1 MTPEELI
8 NRINPAE
15 FRFSASRSSG
25 PGGQNVNKVNT
36 RVELRFNIF
45 NSPSL
50 NGEEKA
56 LASAVLKNKINSE
69 GDLLIV
75 SQSERTQL
83 QNKKKTE
90 ETFYRL
96 VARALT
102 PKTERKP
109 TKPTAASR
117 VRRIEQKK
125 KRSLVKSMRK
135 DNSGGFTND

>member
-8 NRINPAE
+8 RRINPAE

-36 RVELRFNIF
+36 RVELRFNIY

-50 NGEEKA
+50 NEEEKA
-56 LASAVLKNKINSE
+56 LASTILKNKINSE

-96 VARALT
+96 MARALT
-102 PKTERKP
+102 KKTKRKP
-109 TKPTAASR
+109 TSPTAASR
-117 VRRIEQKK
+117 IKRIEQKK
-125 KRSLVKSMRK
+125 KRSIVKVMRR
-135 DNSGGFTND
+135 NSTGSYTGD

>member
-1 MTPEELI
+1 MTPEDVM

-36 RVELRFNIF
+36 RVELRFNIL
-45 NSPSL
+45 NSHSL
-50 NGEEKA
+50 DDEEK
-56 LASAVLKNKINSE
+56 VLVSSVLRNKINNE

-83 QNKKKTE
+83 QNKKKAE

-96 VARALT
+96 MARALT
-102 PKTERKP
+102 RKIERKP

-117 VRRIEQKK
+117 IKRIEQKK
-125 KRSLVKSMRK
+125 KRSLVKSLRK
-135 DNSGGFTND
+135 DNPGSFSGD